1 MSIGT
6 LSIANNGNTIFGNGS
21 VSEVSAQLEGL
32 GVTKPFVVTDQG
44 IADSGLLEKFKKHV
58 PNLGNNRVFLETPAN
73 PNEASVKAASEAY
86 RDSGADG
93 IIGFGGGSPLDLAKA
108 VSLSV
113 SHEGPLWKYTTHH
126 NGVKHIGK
134 TPPVIAIPTT
144 AGTGSE
150 VSRAA
155 VIILDSGEKRIIF
168 SPNLIPDIAILD
180 PELTVGLPPFLT
192 AATGMDAI
200 THCVEAI
207 SSPRINA
214 SADAIGAS
222 ALKDALGDGALLK
235 AVKNGEDLDARS
247 TMLSVSTRGGM
258 AFSKGLGA
266 VHAMSHACGKDED
279 LRLHHGTLN
288 AVLLP
293 TVLKYNSE
301 FLGDKLL
308 LIKTAIGVP
317 KDKDLVGYF
326 LDLNAELGM
335 PSNLS
340 EMGISSGMLP
350 SLSEHAVTDNTAA
363 TNPIKIDAAG
373 YLELFKQALSQ

>member
-44 IADSGLLEKFKKHV
+44 IAESGLLEKFKKHV

-108 VSLSV
+108 ASLSV
-113 SHEGPLWKYTTHH
+113 SHDGPLWKYTTHH

-373 YLELFKQALSQ
+373 YLELFKQALSH

>member
-108 VSLSV
+108 VSLTV

>member
-32 GVTKPFVVTDQG
+32 GVTKPFVVPDQG
-44 IADSGLLEKFKKHV
+44 IADTGLLEKFKKHV

>member
-32 GVTKPFVVTDQG
+32 NVTKPFVVTDQG
-44 IADSGLLEKFKKHV
+44 IAESGLLEKFKKHV

-134 TPPVIAIPTT
+134 TPTVIAIPTT

-317 KDKDLVGYF
+317 EDKDLVGYF

>member
-32 GVTKPFVVTDQG
+32 NVTKPFVVTDQG
-44 IADSGLLEKFKKHV
+44 IAESGLLEKFKKHV

-222 ALKDALGDGALLK
+222 ALEDALGDGALLK

>member
-32 GVTKPFVVTDQG
+32 NVTKPFVVTDQG
-44 IADSGLLEKFKKHV
+44 IAESGLLEKFKKHV

-126 NGVKHIGK
+126 NGIKHIGK

>member
-32 GVTKPFVVTDQG
+32 GVTRPFVITDQG
-44 IADSGLLEKFKKHV
+44 IADSGLLEKFKKHI
-58 PNLGNNRVFLETPAN
+58 PNLGNNRVFLDTPAN

-86 RDSGADG
+86 RDSGANG

-108 VSLSV
+108 ASLSV

-126 NGVKHIGK
+126 NGVKHIGE

-155 VIILDSGEKRIIF
+155 VIILASGEKRIIF
-168 SPNLIPDIAILD
+168 SPNLIPDISILD

-200 THCVEAI
+200 THCIEAI
-207 SSPRINA
+207 SSPKINA

-222 ALKDALGDGALLK
+222 ALKDALCDGALMK

-288 AVLLP
+288 AVILP
-293 TVLKYNSE
+293 TVLKFNSE
-301 FLGDKLL
+301 FLGDKLS
-308 LIKTAIGVP
+308 LIKAAIGVP
-317 KDKDLVGYF
+317 KNKDIAEYF

-363 TNPIKIDAAG
+363 TNPVKLDAAG
-373 YLELFKQALSQ
+373 YLELFNQSLIQ

>member
-32 GVTKPFVVTDQG
+32 NVTKPFVVTDQG
-44 IADSGLLEKFKKHV
+44 IAESGLLEKFKKHV

-126 NGVKHIGK
+126 DGVKHIGK
-134 TPPVIAIPTT
+134 TPPIIAIPTT

-301 FLGDKLL
+301 FLGDKLS

>member
-44 IADSGLLEKFKKHV
+44 IAESGLLEKFKKHV

-134 TPPVIAIPTT
+134 TPTVIAIPTT

-317 KDKDLVGYF
+317 EDKDLVGYF

>member
-32 GVTKPFVVTDQG
+32 NVTKPFVFTDQG
-44 IADSGLLEKFKKHV
+44 IAESGLLEKFKKHV

-93 IIGFGGGSPLDLAKA
+93 IIGFGGGSPIDLAKA

-317 KDKDLVGYF
+317 KDKDLVSYF

>member
-32 GVTKPFVVTDQG
+32 NVTKPFVVTDQG
-44 IADSGLLEKFKKHV
+44 IAESGLLEKFKKHV

-293 TVLKYNSE
+293 TVLKYNSD

>member
-108 VSLSV
+108 ASLSV

-293 TVLKYNSE
+293 TVLKYNSD

>member
-44 IADSGLLEKFKKHV
+44 IADSGLLEKFKKHL
-58 PNLGNNRVFLETPAN
+58 PNLGNNRVFVETPAN

-86 RDSGADG
+86 RDSGADD

-308 LIKTAIGVP
+308 LIKTAIGVS

>member
-44 IADSGLLEKFKKHV
+44 IAESGLLEKFKKHV

-126 NGVKHIGK
+126 NGIKHIGK

-301 FLGDKLL
+301 FLGDKLS

>member
-32 GVTKPFVVTDQG
+32 NVTKPFVVTDQG
-44 IADSGLLEKFKKHV
+44 IAESGLLEKFKKHV
-58 PNLGNNRVFLETPAN
+58 PNLGNNSVFLETPAN
-73 PNEASVKAASEAY
+73 PNEASVKAASKAY

-108 VSLSV
+108 ASLSV

-126 NGVKHIGK
+126 NGFKHIGK

-168 SPNLIPDIAILD
+168 SPNLIPDISILD

-200 THCVEAI
+200 THCIEAI

-222 ALKDALGDGALLK
+222 ALKDALCDGALLK

-293 TVLKYNSE
+293 TVLKFNSD

-317 KDKDLVGYF
+317 KNKDLVGYF

>member
-32 GVTKPFVVTDQG
+32 TVTKPFVVTDQG
-44 IADSGLLEKFKKHV
+44 IAESGLLEKFKKHV

-308 LIKTAIGVP
+308 LIKTVIGVP

>member
-108 VSLSV
+108 ASLSV

-200 THCVEAI
+200 THCIEAI

-235 AVKNGEDLDARS
+235 AVKNGEE
-247 TMLSVSTRGGM
+247 
-258 AFSKGLGA
+258 K
-266 VHAMSHACGKDED
+266 E
-279 LRLHHGTLN
+279 
-288 AVLLP
+288 
-293 TVLKYNSE
+293 
-301 FLGDKLL
+301 
-308 LIKTAIGVP
+308 
-317 KDKDLVGYF
+317 
-326 LDLNAELGM
+326 
-335 PSNLS
+335 
-340 EMGISSGMLP
+340 
-350 SLSEHAVTDNTAA
+350 
-363 TNPIKIDAAG
+363 
-373 YLELFKQALSQ
+373 

>member
-44 IADSGLLEKFKKHV
+44 IAESGLLEKFKKHV

-108 VSLSV
+108 ASLSV

-126 NGVKHIGK
+126 NGIKHIGK

>member
-32 GVTKPFVVTDQG
+32 NVTKPFVVTDQG
-44 IADSGLLEKFKKHV
+44 IAESGLLEKFKKHV

-86 RDSGADG
+86 RESGADG

-293 TVLKYNSE
+293 TVLKYNSD

-308 LIKTAIGVP
+308 LIKTAIGMP
-317 KDKDLVGYF
+317 KDKDLVSYF

>member
-108 VSLSV
+108 ASLSV
-113 SHEGPLWKYTTHH
+113 SHDGPLWKYTTHH

>member
-32 GVTKPFVVTDQG
+32 TVTKPFVVTDQG
-44 IADSGLLEKFKKHV
+44 IAESGLLEKFKKHV

-301 FLGDKLL
+301 FLGDKLS

>member
-21 VSEVSAQLEGL
+21 VSEVSAQLDGL

-44 IADSGLLEKFKKHV
+44 IAESGLLEKFKKHV

-134 TPPVIAIPTT
+134 TPSVIAIPTT

-180 PELTVGLPPFLT
+180 PKLTIGLPPFLT

-222 ALKDALGDGALLK
+222 ALKDALGEGALLK

>member
-21 VSEVSAQLEGL
+21 VSEISAQLEGL

-44 IADSGLLEKFKKHV
+44 IAESGLLEKFKKHV

-293 TVLKYNSE
+293 TVLKFNSE
-301 FLGDKLL
+301 FLGDKLV
-308 LIKTAIGVP
+308 LIKAAIGVP

>member
-44 IADSGLLEKFKKHV
+44 IAESGLLEKFKKHV

-301 FLGDKLL
+301 FLGDKLS

-340 EMGISSGMLP
+340 EMGIKSGMLP

>member
-32 GVTKPFVVTDQG
+32 NVTKPFVVTDQG
-44 IADSGLLEKFKKHV
+44 IAESGLLEKFKKHV

-301 FLGDKLL
+301 FLGDKLS

>member
-32 GVTKPFVVTDQG
+32 NVTKPFVVTDQG
-44 IADSGLLEKFKKHV
+44 IAESGLLEKFKKHV

-134 TPPVIAIPTT
+134 TPPIIAIPTT

>member
-340 EMGISSGMLP
+340 DMGISSGMLP

>member
-44 IADSGLLEKFKKHV
+44 IAESGLLEKFKKHV

-293 TVLKYNSE
+293 TVLKYNSD

>member
-44 IADSGLLEKFKKHV
+44 IAESGLLEKFKKHV

-134 TPPVIAIPTT
+134 TPTVIAIPTT

-168 SPNLIPDIAILD
+168 SPNLIPEIAILD

>member
-21 VSEVSAQLEGL
+21 VSQVSAQLEGL
-32 GVTKPFVVTDQG
+32 NVTKPFVVTDQG
-44 IADSGLLEKFKKHV
+44 IAESGLLEKFKKHV

>member
-44 IADSGLLEKFKKHV
+44 IAESGLLEKFKKHV

>member
-44 IADSGLLEKFKKHV
+44 IAESGLLEKFKKHV

-134 TPPVIAIPTT
+134 TPTVIAIPTT

>member
-44 IADSGLLEKFKKHV
+44 IAESGLLEKFKKHV

-86 RDSGADG
+86 RDSGADS

-301 FLGDKLL
+301 FLGDKLS

>member
-32 GVTKPFVVTDQG
+32 NVTKPFVVTDQG
-44 IADSGLLEKFKKHV
+44 IAESGLLEKFRKHV

-200 THCVEAI
+200 THCIEAI

-222 ALKDALGDGALLK
+222 ALKDALRDGALLK

-340 EMGISSGMLP
+340 EMGISSRMLT

>member
-6 LSIANNGNTIFGNGS
+6 LTIANNGNTIFGNGS

-350 SLSEHAVTDNTAA
+350 SLAEHAVTDNTAA

>member
-44 IADSGLLEKFKKHV
+44 IADSGLLEKFKKHL
-58 PNLGNNRVFLETPAN
+58 PNLGNNRVFVETPAN

>member
-32 GVTKPFVVTDQG
+32 NVTKPFVVTDQG
-44 IADSGLLEKFKKHV
+44 IAESGLLEKFKKHV

-126 NGVKHIGK
+126 DGVKHIGK
-134 TPPVIAIPTT
+134 TPPIIAIPTT

-168 SPNLIPDIAILD
+168 SPNLIPEIAILD

>member
-44 IADSGLLEKFKKHV
+44 IAESGLLEKFKKHV

-126 NGVKHIGK
+126 NGVKHSGK
-134 TPPVIAIPTT
+134 TPTVIAIPTT